1 MAGQNTMYYHHC
13 PKCGE
18 WVPGTQA
25 RCSKCGQTLFGLP
38 LQVLPDEGQESAGAQ
53 AVAEREPSER
63 KTEPE
68 EARCKVSTDESG
80 RIIISKRKA
89 EPGAER
95 YTERRDA
102 ESAERLPEHR
112 IEESAPKKEC
122 TGCGEIHYTYRGNCP
137 NCEGILKVVPE
148 DEPPRRAHAVPREP
162 DFDEDEEE
170 EYTGHVDT
178 ETFVSEEDEEE
189 EEPLYFFNA
198 RRYEVEGTAI
208 YAKNANLPIVDGM
221 DMGRSLFLRD
231 SKVFFLHGTA
241 EMDKR
246 YSTISSTNV
255 KFHVRDGKLYVGYC
269 PPENGREKATV
280 YLNGKPLDR
289 ERETRLKIS
298 DWLSF
303 GGRKKTYRVIDVQIA
318 GAYGGS
324 SEAEWQD
331 AVFDLKQQMQDLSE
345 ESRQGFERMD
355 AGFGRAD
362 AGFGRMDEGFG
373 RADQG
378 FGRMDAGF
386 DRTGAELEK
395 VKEEMQGFREALA
408 KITPSDLEIHK
419 GDAPD
424 KFLSLVPDVSLSEKT
439 KRIKMFLD
447 FLPEMEEDKESM
459 KMRGK
464 LKAQEKNQ
472 EENQEENQ
480 EIRWMECLKYKLKN
494 GELIAESKKD
504 AKRTSDMYQFFYEHK
519 RRRERIYQTAF
530 FEYACREMKEDNY
543 GSAMLY
549 LGITME
555 GFVMGEILPMI
566 KSVGWKPGINQKT
579 GKELDPN
586 TNGVLKGLRYNWKL
600 MKGAKWN
607 ENQKWDCDFKAM
619 IEEAVDVLHIV
630 RHHRN
635 IAVHLGADTDEG
647 EEKKI
652 TAEIYYSVKR
662 ELFEEYQKIKKI
674 HEMYNR
680 YMKYREKSIYRP
692 H

>member
-355 AGFGRAD
+355 AGFGR
-362 AGFGRMDEGFG
+362 MDEGFG
-373 RADQG
+373 RVDTKL
-378 FGRMDAGF
+378 D
-386 DRTGAELEK
+386 DL
-395 VKEEMQGFREALA
+395 KEELQEFREALA

-419 GDAPD
+419 GDDPD
-424 KFLSLVPDVSLSEKT
+424 KYLSLVPDVSSTAKKEM
-439 KRIKMFLD
+439 IQIFLN
-447 FLPEMEEDKESM
+447 FLPEMEEDNESM
-459 KMRGK
+459 KMRGEFK
-464 LKAQEKNQ
+464 KQKKWREWA
-472 EENQEENQ
+472 
-480 EIRWMECLKYKLKN
+480 ECLKYKLKN
-494 GELIAESKKD
+494 GELIEESKKD
-504 AKRTSDMYQFFYEHK
+504 AQRTSVMYQFFYKPKK
-519 RRRERIYQTAF
+519 RSERIYQTAF
-530 FEYACREMKEDNY
+530 FEHACREMKEDNY
-543 GSAMLY
+543 GCAMLY

-566 KSVGWKPGINQKT
+566 EEVGWTPT
-579 GKELDPN
+579 DPN
-586 TNGVLKGLRYNWKL
+586 KGIDTYGVLNGLRYNCGKF
-600 MKGAKWN
+600 KWMN
-607 ENQKWDCDFKAM
+607 YKDDKERGEFQRKIN
-619 IEEAVDVLHIV
+619 EAVDVLHIV

-635 IAVHLGADTDEG
+635 IAVHLGADTDEE
-647 EEKKI
+647 EEKQI

-662 ELFEEYQKIKKI
+662 ELLEAYQKIKEI

-680 YMKYREKSIYRP
+680 YKQTQKQNQKKGKNIISAGMT
-692 H
+692 